1 MIVKIFKTGCGT
13 DGAQYSTTLD
23 GAPLPHFCR
32 TRHHDIQLQQSLD
45 LNLGSINISVIRSHR
60 NSVYLYLLPLSY
72 GFYIFY
78 FIFSSVEKKS
88 WWGKTELYRQSLTS
102 PFHIKCCTI
111 FCRQLSRIFLPV
123 PKWTRLGRW
132 YILENVVCFRFSC
145 SSRGDNVHSLH
156 QLSLRSYDG
165 RTLCDMQKRAL
176 HCVALFKT
184 LVIIL
189 RLKTNPFDVFNND
202 LTSKHVFEQSSVEVD
217 TFLHLTH
224 HHDHHLTRA

>member
-1 MIVKIFKTGCGT
+1 MCGNSPYSAYSPPTMFGFEFRLYKHFSHPQPPQLRIFIPFTFI
-13 DGAQYSTTLD
+13 LWI
-23 GAPLPHFCR
+23 LH
-32 TRHHDIQLQQSLD
+32 I
-45 LNLGSINISVIRSHR
+45 
-60 NSVYLYLLPLSY
+60 LL
-72 GFYIFY
+72 YIFLGG
-78 FIFSSVEKKS
+78 KKS

-176 HCVALFKT
+176 HCVPLFKT